1 MTRLLWNRGCSF
13 SLISIFALIQFFII
27 NSFTLTIRSR
37 SYSYHSLDKRHDNTK
52 TEYPGRNS
60 KRGGDCLS
68 SSTPC
73 RRDIT
78 NHDAFQSSNLQT
90 GDNGLQ
96 AEPSTSSG
104 SIDASASS
112 SATATSELVAEMKRK
127 FPGLITSSL
136 LTAPSS
142 MRESSLTSNLENS
155 SPSKNP
161 QQVSSTNSGV
171 VTIKSS
177 PQSTESQNINE
188 NYPGAGINMSNLIPN
203 SSSISNTS
211 LSNTP
216 LSSMIKYISLNSSI
230 HESQNKTNFQN
241 KERQQNQMSSDPKL
255 EESVIQSTSDLR
267 GTGSPS
273 DYANNIS
280 NSINSK
286 STINLSNQ
294 NSSLSSSNKPKAQIN
309 SSIGSAR
316 INEIFLNRSKFYI
329 NISFFISFYLF
340 ISFF

>member
-52 TEYPGRNS
+52 IEYPGRNS

-171 VTIKSS
+171 VVGLL
-177 PQSTESQNINE
+177 
-188 NYPGAGINMSNLIPN
+188 YLI
-203 SSSISNTS
+203 
-211 LSNTP
+211 
-216 LSSMIKYISLNSSI
+216 
-230 HESQNKTNFQN
+230 
-241 KERQQNQMSSDPKL
+241 
-255 EESVIQSTSDLR
+255 V
-267 GTGSPS
+267 
-273 DYANNIS
+273 
-280 NSINSK
+280 
-286 STINLSNQ
+286 
-294 NSSLSSSNKPKAQIN
+294 
-309 SSIGSAR
+309 
-316 INEIFLNRSKFYI
+316 
-329 NISFFISFYLF
+329 
-340 ISFF
+340 